1 MQESPPAPDGAR
13 WLVSRPAALPQLWS
27 RGIAPQGRTGTRR
40 PSTTGHTNGRTGLGP
55 PETKVQERSSSHDRL
70 QSAPG
75 LGPEGGATMPACG
88 CGSTL
93 LTLNSPSLPPE
104 RPQSQAGVIPPL
116 CWDQMEHTEPGKS
129 RVLTLHW
136 DRMGPGS
143 CQPAW
148 AKVNLLCVP
157 KGGSEPAVPTAWG
170 LCGERVQ
177 VCLTAAAG
185 RPQGLLPPEAP
196 LPPWPAKVAT
206 CGHPSPLPYSTH
218 VHPTCE
224 YPSHGCLHDYSNT
237 TGKSLASQLLSTL
250 DPTGQGQGL
259 PTLYAVGRE

>member
-196 LPPWPAKVAT
+196 LPPWGQQRLPHVAT
-206 CGHPSPLPYSTH
+206 LPRFLTPPMCTPRVNTLLMGVYMTTRTPQASPWP
-218 VHPTCE
+218 
-224 YPSHGCLHDYSNT
+224 
-237 TGKSLASQLLSTL
+237 ASFF
-250 DPTGQGQGL
+250 P
-259 PTLYAVGRE
+259 P